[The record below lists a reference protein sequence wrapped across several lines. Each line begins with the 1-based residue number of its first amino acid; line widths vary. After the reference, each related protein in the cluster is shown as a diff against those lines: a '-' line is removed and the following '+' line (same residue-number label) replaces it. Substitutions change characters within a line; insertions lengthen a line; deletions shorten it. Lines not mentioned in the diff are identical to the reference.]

1 MTEQDPI
8 ACGLFVTPQDQD
20 NFKMSSFSNI
30 RDNLTDEEADHYE
43 ALMEGI
49 GYMVQNNPY
58 FFVTLGTMLIEQSEM
73 DIAFEPADE
82 LEEAIAESKIIPFNR
97 KN

>member
-8 ACGLFVTPQDQD
+8 ACGLFVTPHDQS

-30 RDNLTDEEADHYE
+30 RGNLSDEEADHYE

-49 GYMVQNNPY
+49 GYMVHNNPY
-58 FFVTLGTMLIEQSEM
+58 FFVTLGNMLIEQSEEG
-73 DIAFEPADE
+73 IVFEPSDE
-82 LEEAIAESKIIPFNR
+82 LEQAIAESKILPFNR

>member
-8 ACGLFVTPQDQD
+8 ACGLFLTPQDRD
-20 NFKMSSFSNI
+20 NFKMSSFSNL
-30 RDNLTDEEADHYE
+30 RDNLDDDEADHYE
-43 ALMEGI
+43 ALLEGI
-49 GYMVQNNPY
+49 GYMIQNNPL

-82 LEEAIAESKIIPFNR
+82 LEEAIAQSKIIPFDR

>member
-8 ACGLFVTPQDQD
+8 ACGLFVTPQDRGD
-20 NFKMSSFSNI
+20 FKMSSFSNL
-30 RDNLTDEEADHYE
+30 RDNLDDDEADHYE

-49 GYMVQNNPY
+49 GYMIQNNPY
-58 FFVTLGTMLIEQSEM
+58 FFVTLGNMLIEQSE
-73 DIAFEPADE
+73 DGIVFEPADE
-82 LEEAIAESKIIPFNR
+82 LEEAIAESKVIPFNR